1 MRCAVHREFPGAITI
16 SAGLTASASMAST
29 LLVVPTMSA
38 RASEPVPTYP
48 TQGLDDLIS
57 ELGEV
62 EWLGPQLRER
72 AQDPFFAAARRHDPS
87 VLQRLRAWTH

>member
-1 MRCAVHREFPGAITI
+1 M
-16 SAGLTASASMAST
+16 
-29 LLVVPTMSA
+29 LVVPTMSA
-38 RASEPVPTYP
+38 RASEPVPSYP

-62 EWLGPQLRER
+62 EWLGHQLRER

-87 VLQRLRAWTH
+87 VLQRLLAWTH